1 MLTTE
6 NMMQINVEGNVISN
20 EETIQLLEITADNQ
34 LSY

>member
-1 MLTTE
+1 
-6 NMMQINVEGNVISN
+6 MMQINVEGNVISN